1 MDHTRNK
8 LLFFILLILSIA
20 WTSNCRLTTHL
31 KEENKTEDEP
41 PYFDNI
47 AILVGKLMIG
57 ATRNASFIKGTSERC
72 RNNLKFSFGG
82 ISKNLTD
89 YFTKKIL
96 LDSSKNKNDVSTFKE
111 CMEKKYYYFD
121 L

>member
-8 LLFFILLILSIA
+8 LLFFILLILSFA
-20 WTSNCRLTTHL
+20 WTLNCRLTT
-31 KEENKTEDEP
+31 TEDEP

-47 AILVGKLMIG
+47 SILVGKLMIG

-82 ISKNLTD
+82 TSKNLTD
-89 YFTKKIL
+89 YFAKKIL
-96 LDSSKNKNDVSTFKE
+96 LYSSKNKNDVSTFKE